1 MSFQR
6 RLESRKNLRS
16 IRGCL
21 LMETKVKDLT
31 VEELQSLISD
41 TIKSTLEDL
50 IEDMLALSS
59 DEYLRSIVEARKDYK
74 EGRIK
79 YLEDIIDV

>member
-6 RLESRKNLRS
+6 RLESRKILRS
-16 IRGCL
+16 IRGYL

-50 IEDMLALSS
+50 IEDMFALSS
-59 DEYLRSIVEARKDYK
+59 DEYLQSIKEARKDYR

-79 YLEDIIDV
+79 YLEDE